1 LNFGKKKERIIGFA
15 HVETEPREGYCNN
28 CHPLT
33 FLFLGH
39 VIKLLSKNKLGTQTL
54 MVVHL
59 VYVKTKNQ
67 NFDRLLNILLELNI
81 Q

>member
-1 LNFGKKKERIIGFA
+1 LKKEKKERIIGFA
-15 HVETEPREGYCNN
+15 HVKTDPRGGGYCNIASS
-28 CHPLT
+28 PT

-39 VIKLLSKNKLGTQTL
+39 VIKLLSKNKLATQTL

-59 VYVKTKNQ
+59 VLHKKPKNQ

-81 Q
+81 